1 MAYKDLYEVSQ
12 EELFRQKLTV
22 AVVDKVRDQY
32 VLGGGIDMTDA
43 SDVLAVYAGP
53 RSKDFRRF
61 AEEFAAIVLIVDSAL
76 TGTSTDAEFDTA
88 VNTAW
93 LPYAELAE
101 NKGLITVEVPAP

>member
-1 MAYKDLYEVSQ
+1 MAYIDLYGTAR
-12 EELFRQKLTV
+12 EEEFLQKLTV
-22 AVVDKVRDQY
+22 AVTDKVRDLY
-32 VLGGGIDMTDA
+32 VAGGIQMTDPG
-43 SDVLAVYAGP
+43 DVLAVAAGP
-53 RSKDFRRF
+53 RNDDFRRF
-61 AEEFAAIVLIVDSAL
+61 AEEMALTVLIVDSAL